1 MALQFIKKRIK
12 KTSIIRQF
20 PQLPKQEEEEVVV
33 VMPKEEK
40 TEVEEIKPTK
50 TKNNKK
56 NRKEDMINKDQIT
69 AIEAAMEKMQPEV
82 KVVKADRGL
91 IERTESSKIIITED
105 NRQVLN
111 D

>member
-1 MALQFIKKRIK
+1 MALQFIKKRFRKRPEYLLRPLIQEK
-12 KTSIIRQF
+12 REDNVMAL
-20 PQLPKQEEEEVVV
+20 PQ
-33 VMPKEEK
+33 KENIENQK
-40 TEVEEIKPTK
+40 INSPK

>member
-1 MALQFIKKRIK
+1 MAIQFIKKRIRK
-12 KTSIIRQF
+12 RPEYVVPYVVQK
-20 PQLPKQEEEEVVV
+20 EVE
-33 VMPKEEK
+33 PKEEIK
-40 TEVEEIKPTK
+40 EVEEAKPTK

>member
-12 KTSIIRQF
+12 KTPIIRQF
-20 PQLPKQEEEEVVV
+20 PQLPKQEEGVVV

>member
-1 MALQFIKKRIK
+1 MAIQFIKKRFRK
-12 KTSIIRQF
+12 RPEYVVPYVVQK
-20 PQLPKQEEEEVVV
+20 EVE
-33 VMPKEEK
+33 PKEEIK
-40 TEVEEIKPTK
+40 EVEEAKPTK

-69 AIEAAMEKMQPEV
+69 AIEAAMENMQPEV

>member
-1 MALQFIKKRIK
+1 MAIQFIKKRFRK
-12 KTSIIRQF
+12 RPEYVVPYVVQK
-20 PQLPKQEEEEVVV
+20 EVEPIVE
-33 VMPKEEK
+33 PKEEIK
-40 TEVEEIKPTK
+40 EVEEAKPTK

-82 KVVKADRGL
+82 KVV

>member
-1 MALQFIKKRIK
+1 MAIQFIKKRFRNRPEYVVPYVVQK
-12 KTSIIRQF
+12 
-20 PQLPKQEEEEVVV
+20 EVEPIVE
-33 VMPKEEK
+33 PKEEIK
-40 TEVEEIKPTK
+40 EVEEAKPTK

-69 AIEAAMEKMQPEV
+69 AIEAAMENMQPEV

>member
-1 MALQFIKKRIK
+1 MAIQFIKKRFRK
-12 KTSIIRQF
+12 RPEYVVPYVVQK
-20 PQLPKQEEEEVVV
+20 EVE
-33 VMPKEEK
+33 PKEEI
-40 TEVEEIKPTK
+40 TEVEEVKPTK

-69 AIEAAMEKMQPEV
+69 AIEAAMENMQPEV

>member
-1 MALQFIKKRIK
+1 MAIQFIKKRFRKRPEYVI
-12 KTSIIRQF
+12 
-20 PQLPKQEEEEVVV
+20 PYVVQKEDEPIV
-33 VMPKEEK
+33 EPKEEVK
-40 TEVEEIKPTK
+40 EAEEEKPTK
-50 TKNNKK
+50 SKNNKK

>member
-1 MALQFIKKRIK
+1 MAIQFIKKRFRK
-12 KTSIIRQF
+12 RPEYVVPYVVQK
-20 PQLPKQEEEEVVV
+20 EVEPIVE
-33 VMPKEEK
+33 PKEEIK
-40 TEVEEIKPTK
+40 EVEEAKPTN

-69 AIEAAMEKMQPEV
+69 AIEAAMESMQPEV

>member
-1 MALQFIKKRIK
+1 MAIQFIKKRFRKRPEYIVPYVVQK
-12 KTSIIRQF
+12 
-20 PQLPKQEEEEVVV
+20 EVEPIVE
-33 VMPKEEK
+33 PKEEI
-40 TEVEEIKPTK
+40 TEVEEVKPTK

-69 AIEAAMEKMQPEV
+69 AIEAAMENMQPEV

>member
-1 MALQFIKKRIK
+1 MAIQFIKKKIK
-12 KTSIIRQF
+12 KSPANVIIPRQ
-20 PQLPKQEEEEVVV
+20 PERVEEVVMA
-33 VMPKEEK
+33 MPQEEIL
-40 TEVEEIKPTK
+40 EVEEVKVTK

-56 NRKEDMINKDQIT
+56 NRKEDMINRDQIT

>member
-1 MALQFIKKRIK
+1 MAIQFIKKRFRK
-12 KTSIIRQF
+12 RPEYVVPYVVQK
-20 PQLPKQEEEEVVV
+20 EVEPIVE
-33 VMPKEEK
+33 PKEEI
-40 TEVEEIKPTK
+40 TEVEEAKPTK

-69 AIEAAMEKMQPEV
+69 AIEAAMENMQSEV

>member
-1 MALQFIKKRIK
+1 MAIQFIKKRFRK
-12 KTSIIRQF
+12 RPEYVVPYVVQK
-20 PQLPKQEEEEVVV
+20 EVEPLVE
-33 VMPKEEK
+33 PKEGIK
-40 TEVEEIKPTK
+40 EVEEAKPTK

-69 AIEAAMEKMQPEV
+69 AIEAAMENMQPEV

>member
-1 MALQFIKKRIK
+1 MAIQFIKKRIRK
-12 KTSIIRQF
+12 RPEYVIPYVVQK
-20 PQLPKQEEEEVVV
+20 EVEPIVE
-33 VMPKEEK
+33 PKEEVK
-40 TEVEEIKPTK
+40 EVEEEKPTK

-56 NRKEDMINKDQIT
+56 NRKEDMINRDQIT

>member
-1 MALQFIKKRIK
+1 MAIQFIKKRFRK
-12 KTSIIRQF
+12 RPEYVVPYVVQK
-20 PQLPKQEEEEVVV
+20 EVEPIVE
-33 VMPKEEK
+33 PKEEIK
-40 TEVEEIKPTK
+40 EVEEAKPTK

-69 AIEAAMEKMQPEV
+69 AIEAAMESMQPEV

>member
-1 MALQFIKKRIK
+1 MAIQFIKKRFRK
-12 KTSIIRQF
+12 RPEYVVPYVVQK
-20 PQLPKQEEEEVVV
+20 EVEPIVE
-33 VMPKEEK
+33 PKEEIK
-40 TEVEEIKPTK
+40 EVEEAKPTK

-69 AIEAAMEKMQPEV
+69 AIEAAMEKMQTEV

>member
-1 MALQFIKKRIK
+1 MALQFIKKRIVK
-12 KTSIIRQF
+12 RLANVIIVPQINTGGEESIMAM
-20 PQLPKQEEEEVVV
+20 PQEETNVA
-33 VMPKEEK
+33 
-40 TEVEEIKPTK
+40 EEIKANK

-82 KVVKADRGL
+82 KVVKSDRGL

>member
-1 MALQFIKKRIK
+1 MAIQFIKKRFRK
-12 KTSIIRQF
+12 RPEYIIPYVVQ
-20 PQLPKQEEEEVVV
+20 KEVEPIVE
-33 VMPKEEK
+33 PKEEVK
-40 TEVEEIKPTK
+40 EAEEEKPTK
-50 TKNNKK
+50 SKNNKK